1 MAGSRVPG
9 SINLRPID
17 AGTSVL
23 SFSPAQGPTGSAHGT
38 YGSDVRYLAQAD
50 AQTKGAPR
58 AAAPVPRRLSGD
70 GISLQFT
77 IDDAP
82 GGSATNDAML
92 DLLDK
97 YKIKTMFFVMGENIQ
112 KRPKDFLKIVNRGHR
127 LGNHTWDHPF
137 LTRLKDPEIQ
147 KQLKQ
152 TDDLVTKLTGKSMA
166 PHWRP
171 PFGDGARDSRVLKAA
186 ADIGFTKMW
195 FWDIDSGDTN
205 VWKDRNKKISRSP
218 AEIVQFIIDSTEEQL
233 TALAKT
239 PRAGR
244 EGAKGKYVV
253 LAHDKQ
259 TTVRALEILLP
270 RLQSEGYSFVDFP

>member
-1 MAGSRVPG
+1 
-9 SINLRPID
+9 
-17 AGTSVL
+17 
-23 SFSPAQGPTGSAHGT
+23 
-38 YGSDVRYLAQAD
+38 
-50 AQTKGAPR
+50 
-58 AAAPVPRRLSGD
+58 
-70 GISLQFT
+70 
-77 IDDAP
+77 
-82 GGSATNDAML
+82 
-92 DLLDK
+92 
-97 YKIKTMFFVMGENIQ
+97 MFFVMGENIQ

-218 AEIVQFIIDSTEEQL
+218 AEMVQFIIDSTEEQL

-244 EGAKGKYVV
+244 EGEKGKYVV

>member
-23 SFSPAQGPTGSAHGT
+23 SFSPAQGPTGGAHGT

-50 AQTKGAPR
+50 AQIKGGPR
-58 AAAPVPRRLSGD
+58 AAPAPRQLSGD
-70 GISLQFT
+70 GISVQFT

-82 GGSATNDAML
+82 GSSATNDAML

-112 KRPKDFLKIVNRGHR
+112 ARPKDFLKIVQRGHR
-127 LGNHTWDHPF
+127 LGNHTWSHPH
-137 LTRLKDPEIQ
+137 LMHLKDAEIQ
-147 KQLKQ
+147 AQLKR

-171 PFGDGARDSRVLKAA
+171 PYGEGARDSRVLKAA

-195 FWDIDSGDTN
+195 FWDVDSGDTN
-205 VWKDRNKKISRSP
+205 VWKDRIGKISRAP
-218 AEIVQFIIDSTEEQL
+218 AEMVQFTIDSTEEQL
-233 TALAKT
+233 AALAKT

-244 EGAKGKYVV
+244 EGEKGKYVV
-253 LAHDKQ
+253 LIHDKQ
-259 TTVRALEILLP
+259 TTVRALETLLP
-270 RLQSEGYSFVDFP
+270 RLKSEGYSFVNFP